1 MSSFPS
7 EVFYIKNNEL
17 YLDIETEKTELNQY
31 RIILSE
37 KKNDRQLW
45 YYDKKDKLL
54 KHYKTN
60 GHLIFQYRGWIPYRS
75 NIFLQTEMDYD
86 IHFTPLE
93 IQYIENELII
103 NEKYILLHD
112 DNLNIIIEEK
122 NDKKYNDY
130 EEFNLSI
137 LNTI

>member
-7 EVFYIKNNEL
+7 EVFYIKNKGL

-37 KKNDRQLW
+37 KKTDEQLW

-60 GHLIFQYRGWIPYRS
+60 GYLIFQYRGWIPYRS
-75 NIFLQTEMDYD
+75 NIFLHTELDYD

-103 NEKYILLHD
+103 NGKYILLHD
-112 DNLNIIIEEK
+112 DNMNIIIQEK

-130 EEFNLSI
+130 GEFNLSI